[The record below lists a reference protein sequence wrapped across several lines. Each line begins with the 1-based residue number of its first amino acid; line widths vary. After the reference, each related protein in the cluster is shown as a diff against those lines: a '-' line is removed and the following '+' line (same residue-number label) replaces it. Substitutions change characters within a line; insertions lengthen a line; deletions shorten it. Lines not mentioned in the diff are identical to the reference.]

1 MRISWKIRLFI
12 GALIVGFA
20 LFKKCANTQENPYT
34 GTSQVIS
41 MDPEQELAIG
51 LQSALGI
58 AEEYGGLYKDGR
70 LQNYV
75 DMTG

>member
-1 MRISWKIRLFI
+1 MRRSWKIRLFV

-41 MDPEQELAIG
+41 MDPDQEIAIG
-51 LQSALGI
+51 LQSAPGI
-58 AEEYGGLYKDGR
+58 AEEYGGLNQESWLRTAKS
-70 LQNYV
+70 
-75 DMTG
+75 